1 MDKKSFETVL
11 DEIRKAVLTEYK
23 LKAIEYVHGY
33 FSSEQVVELLRYFS
47 WAEPQLKAIK
57 ALQHKIVA
65 VPASKVVNILN
76 CFTFSKDKLI
86 ALEILASNIVDAQ
99 NYRLIEDLFRINMSE
114 KKRCR
119 RILEQ
124 ASKTGCKAPHAM
136 ISSCGMIPG
145 NPYPKGKPSRIN
157 GIFPGTPIKKD
168 TEEYINEGKGIAA
181 RILGPSKPAPST
193 YNPHKPVPYP
203 IPPCRPHATI
213 APSRPHRS
221 PTALNAT
228 LGSVSMAAPAVH
240 LSSKSITSCAIT
252 SGSPDVAVEMD
263 KRHVTCYFGAYNNA
277 GLVPVANVVAPG
289 LPAPQPYTANQV
301 VSENEDL
308 SSQAKPSQNQA
319 FSAQANQLFTP
330 HGSNPSTPAATPVP
344 TPSPV
349 KAISHPLAP
358 ATPLISGMNMSA
370 PVLPVFP
377 GQVSSSIHTSQPSTP
392 TPAVI
397 KSLSLPGV
405 PVTSVHNATCTP
417 IPAVFS
423 GLASIPTATPALQG
437 SSTPCTT
444 PAPSEAFASATAPF
458 AGLPFSATSSIA
470 SANNPASLSS
480 VFAGLP
486 LSLPPNTQGIS
497 SPVPSTIANSPATT
511 IPGSLSLPNP
521 ILSVLKGFLTSNDTS
536 LINSSAL
543 PSAMTSELASLSA
556 LANQSSDPPT
566 SSVKCYTP
574 SATPTSQRSSTPGL
588 AIFPGLPSP
597 SVTNSSSTPPALSAQ
612 SPLTTSPSI
621 MPVNCGSSASLL
633 HGASPANPDQ
643 QLSAAPA
650 ATSIPVM
657 VKTEP
662 MSPTLSAF
670 KGPSHSAS
678 PSHGTI
684 GLSALGRAYTS
695 AASVPVSLP
704 SSLNPALSGLSSLSA
719 PLNSSSSL
727 SSISLASHGS
737 SAPIAPVFNGLPPF
751 TSLTSNFAF
760 TGNPALTPPVTLP
773 GSLLATPSTTASAV
787 SAPHASSTAAVLSEL
802 AASATVSAPPFSLN
816 LSSAVPSLF
825 SVAQGHLG
833 SSNPSFPGFPVSN
846 TPSVT
851 PALPSFP
858 GLQAS
863 SAVAAVA
870 PLPAAATA
878 PSPAPVLPGFASA
891 FSSNFNSALVAQAG
905 LTSGLQTPGNAV
917 FPGLLSLPGIPGFPQ
932 SAAQSS
938 LQELQHSA
946 AAQSAL
952 LQVLLTHRNNF
963 QLAFCGV

>member
-65 VPASKVVNILN
+65 VPASKMVNILN

-168 TEEYINEGKGIAA
+168 TEECTNEGKGIAA

-213 APSRPHRS
+213 APS
-221 PTALNAT
+221 
-228 LGSVSMAAPAVH
+228 
-240 LSSKSITSCAIT
+240 
-252 SGSPDVAVEMD
+252 
-263 KRHVTCYFGAYNNA
+263 AYNNA
-277 GLVPVANVVAPG
+277 GLVPMANVIAPG
-289 LPAPQPYTANQV
+289 LPAPPPYTTNQV

-308 SSQAKPSQNQA
+308 SSQTKPSQNQA
-319 FSAQANQLFTP
+319 FSAQTNQLFTP

-358 ATPLISGMNMSA
+358 ATPLISGMNMST

-377 GQVSSSIHTSQPSTP
+377 G
-392 TPAVI
+392 
-397 KSLSLPGV
+397 
-405 PVTSVHNATCTP
+405 
-417 IPAVFS
+417 
-423 GLASIPTATPALQG
+423 
-437 SSTPCTT
+437 
-444 PAPSEAFASATAPF
+444 
-458 AGLPFSATSSIA
+458 
-470 SANNPASLSS
+470 
-480 VFAGLP
+480 
-486 LSLPPNTQGIS
+486 
-497 SPVPSTIANSPATT
+497 
-511 IPGSLSLPNP
+511 
-521 ILSVLKGFLTSNDTS
+521 
-536 LINSSAL
+536 
-543 PSAMTSELASLSA
+543 
-556 LANQSSDPPT
+556 
-566 SSVKCYTP
+566 
-574 SATPTSQRSSTPGL
+574 
-588 AIFPGLPSP
+588 
-597 SVTNSSSTPPALSAQ
+597 
-612 SPLTTSPSI
+612 
-621 MPVNCGSSASLL
+621 
-633 HGASPANPDQ
+633 
-643 QLSAAPA
+643 
-650 ATSIPVM
+650 
-657 VKTEP
+657 
-662 MSPTLSAF
+662 
-670 KGPSHSAS
+670 
-678 PSHGTI
+678 
-684 GLSALGRAYTS
+684 
-695 AASVPVSLP
+695 
-704 SSLNPALSGLSSLSA
+704 
-719 PLNSSSSL
+719 
-727 SSISLASHGS
+727 
-737 SAPIAPVFNGLPPF
+737 
-751 TSLTSNFAF
+751 
-760 TGNPALTPPVTLP
+760 
-773 GSLLATPSTTASAV
+773 
-787 SAPHASSTAAVLSEL
+787 
-802 AASATVSAPPFSLN
+802 
-816 LSSAVPSLF
+816 
-825 SVAQGHLG
+825 
-833 SSNPSFPGFPVSN
+833 
-846 TPSVT
+846 
-851 PALPSFP
+851 
-858 GLQAS
+858 QAS

-952 LQVLLTHRNNF
+952 LQAHSASALENYTAQPEGFANYPSTPGTPFSLQTSLP
-963 QLAFCGV
+963 QSGWQ